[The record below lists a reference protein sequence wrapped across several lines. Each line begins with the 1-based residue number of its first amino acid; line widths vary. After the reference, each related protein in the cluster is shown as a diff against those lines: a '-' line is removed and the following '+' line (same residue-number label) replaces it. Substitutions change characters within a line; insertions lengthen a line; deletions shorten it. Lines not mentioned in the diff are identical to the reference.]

1 MLCCAVLDVG
11 ECLLQTLNRLT
22 QTRLRW
28 TSALRTLNVTLAH
41 LLLSAVPP
49 EWLEGTDFHFSHWPF
64 VLNLQMVYCLL
75 GKQSGMGMWSG
86 HPVTQAR
93 ATGCCVPS
101 CQTVAP
107 YSCQAKGR
115 RMDCWFCGEPLPD
128 LVVPLQP
135 FRHPL
140 LPQDLFLGASSLQLT
155 CRKACEP
162 ASLLLVSFYLN
173 CSSRL

>member
-1 MLCCAVLDVG
+1 MSSADAESADTDQAKMDVSTEDP
-11 ECLLQTLNRLT
+11 ECNPC
-22 QTRLRW
+22 
-28 TSALRTLNVTLAH
+28 SP
-41 LLLSAVPP
+41 SAVCSAS
-49 EWLEGTDFHFSHWPF
+49 LEGTDFQFSLTIWPF

-75 GKQSGMGMWSG
+75 GKQSGMGMWSA

-93 ATGCCVPS
+93 ATGCWVPS

-155 CRKACEP
+155 C
-162 ASLLLVSFYLN
+162 
-173 CSSRL
+173 

>member
-1 MLCCAVLDVG
+1 MSSADAESADTDQAKMDVST
-11 ECLLQTLNRLT
+11 EDPERNPCSPSTVC
-22 QTRLRW
+22 
-28 TSALRTLNVTLAH
+28 SA
-41 LLLSAVPP
+41 S
-49 EWLEGTDFHFSHWPF
+49 LEGTDFQFSLTIWPF

-75 GKQSGMGMWSG
+75 GKQSGMGMWSA

-93 ATGCCVPS
+93 ATGCWVPS

-155 CRKACEP
+155 C
-162 ASLLLVSFYLN
+162 
-173 CSSRL
+173 